1 MKQLSNNTTINKEIN
16 YSVIKTMNI
25 KTLTDEITINYSTN
39 LIDFYVKTLNEYL
52 PLNGYNSGI
61 DKVSKLMQTELYN
74 LLYYPIKTELFDNS
88 YLQEKHLDDFND
100 IFSFLTNGEY
110 FYLCND
116 YNNFNANKLI
126 DIIESELNDLFI
138 RIKKNNMRDIVIN
151 EVEKNDNFIL
161 DIKNLTLINN
171 PNDAVR
177 IIKDC
182 SYTQLLSF
190 VYFYDGKAINYN
202 LNSLNQIVLD
212 LRKLAQTK
220 TYTDFIKSCVEFEI
234 EQLRV
239 ND

>member
-25 KTLTDEITINYSTN
+25 KTLSDEITINYSTN
-39 LIDFYVKTLNEYL
+39 LIDFYTKTLNEYL
-52 PLNGYNSGI
+52 PLNGYNIGI
-61 DKVSKLMQTELYN
+61 DKVSETIQAELYN
-74 LLYYPIKTELFDNS
+74 LLYYTIKNELFDNN

-100 IFSFLTNGEY
+100 IFSFLINGEY
-110 FYLCND
+110 FD
-116 YNNFNANKLI
+116 YNPFNANKLI
-126 DIIESELNDLFI
+126 DLIESELNRLFI

-177 IIKDC
+177 MIKDC

-190 VYFYDGKAINYN
+190 VYFYDDNAINYN
-202 LNSLNQIVLD
+202 LNSLNEIVLD

-220 TYTDFIKSCVEFEI
+220 AYTDFIKSCVEFEI

>member
-25 KTLTDEITINYSTN
+25 KTLSDEITINYSTN
-39 LIDFYVKTLNEYL
+39 LIDFYTKTLNEYL
-52 PLNGYNSGI
+52 PLNGYNIGI
-61 DKVSKLMQTELYN
+61 DKVSETIQAELYN
-74 LLYYPIKTELFDNS
+74 LLYYPIKNELFDNN

-100 IFSFLTNGEY
+100 IFSFLINGEY
-110 FYLCND
+110 FD
-116 YNNFNANKLI
+116 YNPFNANKLI
-126 DIIESELNDLFI
+126 DLIESELNRLFI
-138 RIKKNNMRDIVIN
+138 TIKKNNMKDIVIN

-171 PNDAVR
+171 PIDAVR
-177 IIKDC
+177 MIKDC
-182 SYTQLLSF
+182 SFTQLLSF
-190 VYFYDGKAINYN
+190 VYFYDDNAINYN
-202 LNSLNQIVLD
+202 LNSLNEIVLD
-212 LRKLAQTK
+212 LRKLAETK

>member
-39 LIDFYVKTLNEYL
+39 IIDFYTKTLNEYL
-52 PLNGYNSGI
+52 PLNGYNLGI
-61 DKVSKLMQTELYN
+61 DKVSETIQNELYN
-74 LLYYPIKTELFDNS
+74 LLYYPIKNELFDNN
-88 YLQEKHLDDFND
+88 YLQDNHLNDFND
-100 IFSFLTNGEY
+100 IFCFLTNGEY

-126 DIIESELNDLFI
+126 EIIESELNDLFI
-138 RIKKNNMRDIVIN
+138 RIKKNRMRMIVLN
-151 EVEKNDNFIL
+151 EVEKNDNFVM

-177 IIKDC
+177 MIKDC
-182 SYTQLLSF
+182 SFTQLLSF
-190 VYFYDGKAINYN
+190 VFYYDGKAINYN
-202 LNSLNQIVLD
+202 LNSLNEIVLD

>member
-25 KTLTDEITINYSTN
+25 KTLSDEITINYSTN
-39 LIDFYVKTLNEYL
+39 IIDFYTKTLNEYL
-52 PLNGYNSGI
+52 PLNGYNLGI
-61 DKVSKLMQTELYN
+61 DKVSETIQTELYN
-74 LLYYPIKTELFDNS
+74 LLYYPIKTELFDNG

-100 IFSFLTNGEY
+100 IFSFLINGEY
-110 FYLCND
+110 FD
-116 YNNFNANKLI
+116 YNPFNANKLI
-126 DIIESELNDLFI
+126 DLIESELNRLFI
-138 RIKKNNMRDIVIN
+138 RIKKNNMRDIIIN

-177 IIKDC
+177 MIKDC

-190 VYFYDGKAINYN
+190 VYFYDDNAINYN
-202 LNSLNQIVLD
+202 LNSLNEIVLD

-220 TYTDFIKSCVEFEI
+220 AYTDFIKSCVEFEI

-239 ND
+239 N

>member
-25 KTLTDEITINYSTN
+25 KTLNDEITINYSTN
-39 LIDFYVKTLNEYL
+39 LIDFYTKTLNEYL
-52 PLNGYNSGI
+52 PLNGYNLGI
-61 DKVSKLMQTELYN
+61 DKVSETIQTELYN
-74 LLYYPIKTELFDNS
+74 LLYYPIKTELFDNG

-100 IFSFLTNGEY
+100 IFSFLINGEY
-110 FYLCND
+110 FD
-116 YNNFNANKLI
+116 YNPFNANKLI
-126 DIIESELNDLFI
+126 DLIESELNRLFI

-177 IIKDC
+177 MIKDC

-190 VYFYDGKAINYN
+190 VYFYDDNAINYN
-202 LNSLNQIVLD
+202 LNSLNEIVLD